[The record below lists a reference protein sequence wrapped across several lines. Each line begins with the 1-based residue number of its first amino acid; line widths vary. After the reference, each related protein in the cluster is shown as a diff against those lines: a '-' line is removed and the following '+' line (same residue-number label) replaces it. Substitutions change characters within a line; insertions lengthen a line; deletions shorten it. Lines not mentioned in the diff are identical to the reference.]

1 MDPYKIWENLIDLYN
16 RQYGTQIVF
25 LGFKNDPPGK
35 EESA

>member
-16 RQYGTQIVF
+16 RQNGTQIVF
-25 LGFKNDPPGK
+25 LGFNDDPPGK